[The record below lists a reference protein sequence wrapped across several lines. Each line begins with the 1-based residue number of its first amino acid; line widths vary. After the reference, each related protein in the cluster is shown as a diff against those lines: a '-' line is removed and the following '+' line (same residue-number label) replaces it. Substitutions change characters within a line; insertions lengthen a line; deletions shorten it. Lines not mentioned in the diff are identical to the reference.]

1 MLAVR
6 SPVTVVVARLDVPVA
21 VNVPATR
28 FVVVALVAVKLVKN
42 EVTAVKS
49 EAKKLDEVALVVEA
63 FVAKKLVLV
72 LLVVEALVAIKRE
85 TVVVAKET
93 VPVAVR
99 FPVAREVEVALPN
112 EEVAVIV
119 REVKVGL
126 SEKRSVEVEEKVRLD
141 DVVVKYE
148 RGLEKKLFQ
157 LVEDA
162 VRGSV

>member
-1 MLAVR
+1 M
-6 SPVTVVVARLDVPVA
+6 
-21 VNVPATR
+21 
-28 FVVVALVAVKLVKN
+28 
-42 EVTAVKS
+42 
-49 EAKKLDEVALVVEA
+49 
-63 FVAKKLVLV
+63 
-72 LLVVEALVAIKRE
+72 VAIKRE

-99 FPVAREVEVALPN
+99 FPVTREVEVALPN